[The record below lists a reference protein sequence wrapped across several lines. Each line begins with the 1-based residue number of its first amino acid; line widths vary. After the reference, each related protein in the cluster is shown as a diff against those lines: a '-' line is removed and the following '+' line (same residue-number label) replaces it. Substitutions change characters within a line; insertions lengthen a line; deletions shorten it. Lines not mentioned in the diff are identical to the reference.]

1 MYWNYAKKTTLVSNK
16 LPGNKKTNTM
26 QRFATN
32 TMQRF
37 HAKSQCKGIMQT
49 QWNQWAV
56 IKKSIPSEYCS
67 KWLLNFDCLILYA
80 NSNSQ

>member
-49 QWNQWAV
+49 Q
-56 IKKSIPSEYCS
+56 
-67 KWLLNFDCLILYA
+67 
-80 NSNSQ
+80 